1 MEDFVFHMP
10 YGVNLCMLPSLNKSY
25 LFYLSI
31 TFLYDFFTTAN
42 SWIMPLYLKGQVSIM
57 IREKLS
63 QFRHRR
69 NKVNSQEIKYQFST
83 LVQNLYMS
91 STI

>member
-42 SWIMPLYLKGQVSIM
+42 S
-57 IREKLS
+57 
-63 QFRHRR
+63 
-69 NKVNSQEIKYQFST
+69 
-83 LVQNLYMS
+83 
-91 STI
+91 